1 MKCWNSY
8 KKSQTGKRKARIT
21 RGKSQTERKR
31 LEAQG
36 DREESDRQ
44 NEQQ

>member
-1 MKCWNSY
+1 MAGVRGK
-8 KKSQTGKRKARIT
+8 TGKRKAIIT
-21 RGKSQTERKR
+21 RGESQTERKR

-44 NEQQ
+44 NKQQ